1 MLTSMII
8 KNTFRDVN
16 YIEAGEIARSMTDT
30 EIRFSLLEGII
41 GADYKNAN
49 MFSFIVYYILKNP
62 DVKKK
67 LIEEIDRIFQG
78 DKTRSITK
86 DDFYSLN
93 YCEAIVKEVAR
104 VFPIIHTF
112 ARCIDKPDEIAG
124 YQWPADTLFRIYI
137 DAIHYNKDY
146 WEEPDKFNPDRWM
159 DENFEP
165 KKNSF
170 IMFGGGLRLCPGRKL
185 AMIELIC
192 LMALLF
198 RKYEINLVN
207 TDSPMKTTNIGF
219 IVACDELLVEMKPRN

>member
-1 MLTSMII
+1 
-8 KNTFRDVN
+8 
-16 YIEAGEIARSMTDT
+16 
-30 EIRFSLLEGII
+30 
-41 GADYKNAN
+41 AN
-49 MFSFIVYYILKNP
+49 MFSFIVYYVLKNP

-67 LIEEIDRIFQG
+67 LIEEIDRIFQD

-86 DDFYSLN
+86 DDFYNLN

-104 VFPIIHTF
+104 VLPIIHTF

-124 YQWPADTLFRIYI
+124 YQWPANTLFRIYI
-137 DAIHYNKDY
+137 DAIHYNKDF
-146 WEEPDKFNPDRWM
+146 WEEPYKFNPDRWM

-192 LMALLF
+192 FMALLF
-198 RKYEINLVN
+198 R
-207 TDSPMKTTNIGF
+207 
-219 IVACDELLVEMKPRN
+219 